1 MEKVQITR
9 AEREVAESSG
19 EGSKSNWP
27 CQTNE

>member
-1 MEKVQITR
+1 MAKVQITR
-9 AEREVAESSG
+9 VERDVAESSG